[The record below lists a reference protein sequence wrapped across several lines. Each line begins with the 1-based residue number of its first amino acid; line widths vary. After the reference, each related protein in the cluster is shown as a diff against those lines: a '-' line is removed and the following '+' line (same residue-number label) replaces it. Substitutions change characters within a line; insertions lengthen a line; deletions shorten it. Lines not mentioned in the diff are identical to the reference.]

1 MRAAGAD
8 EILTRDERPAE
19 NRFDVVIDVVG
30 GAGFPAL
37 LKALKPGGRYAVSGA
52 IAGPIVEADLR
63 DIYLKDLTLLGST
76 YQPPE
81 VFDRLVSLMNT
92 GQIRPLVSRTYPLA
106 AIQRAQED
114 FQTKTLPGKLVLIPE
129 DTP

>member
-1 MRAAGAD
+1 M
-8 EILTRDERPAE
+8 T
-19 NRFDVVIDVVG
+19 
-30 GAGFPAL
+30 
-37 LKALKPGGRYAVSGA
+37 
-52 IAGPIVEADLR
+52 
-63 DIYLKDLTLLGST
+63 
-76 YQPPE
+76 QPPRSDEPPARGKLLSRLLDEDTDLDE